1 MKNQTTRN
9 NATIDLAQSI
19 IDQYH
24 PKSGEDI
31 QNALKDIF
39 GSVMEGLLSAEM
51 DNYLGYQSNDKGPKK
66 TDNRRNGYGTKDLKT
81 SYGNVTIKT
90 PRDRDGS
97 FEPQIVQKR
106 QTDVSSIQDKVIAL
120 YARGMSQRDIS
131 STIED
136 IYGFEVSHEMISNI
150 TDSII
155 PKANEWRIRTLK
167 RCYAFLFVDCLYIS
181 IRTDQGA
188 SNYAV
193 YVILGY
199 DLEGKKDILGIWIG
213 DECESKHYWMQV
225 FDEIKQRGVE
235 DVFFISMDG
244 VSGLEDGAKSIFPN
258 TIVQRCIVHLIR
270 NSVKYVP
277 TKDYKKFTSDI
288 KSVYSAV
295 NLETAQENFIKFCE
309 KWSHYPGAVKV
320 WENNFRFVEQLF
332 DFGSS
337 VRKTMYT
344 TNAIESINSSYRKVT
359 KKGSFPNES
368 AVYKILYL
376 RSIELEKKWNGS
388 SVRDWSLVLNQLM
401 MDERFSKRIEKYLQ
415 V

>member
-1 MKNQTTRN
+1 MYR
-9 NATIDLAQSI
+9 S
-19 IDQYH
+19 
-24 PKSGEDI
+24 S
-31 QNALKDIF
+31 
-39 GSVMEGLLSAEM
+39 
-51 DNYLGYQSNDKGPKK
+51 YQ
-66 TDNRRNGYGTKDLKT
+66 
-81 SYGNVTIKT
+81 
-90 PRDRDGS
+90 
-97 FEPQIVQKR
+97 
-106 QTDVSSIQDKVIAL
+106 
-120 YARGMSQRDIS
+120 
-131 STIED
+131 
-136 IYGFEVSHEMISNI
+136 
-150 TDSII
+150 
-155 PKANEWRIRTLK
+155 
-167 RCYAFLFVDCLYIS
+167 
-181 IRTDQGA
+181 
-188 SNYAV
+188 
-193 YVILGY
+193 
-199 DLEGKKDILGIWIG
+199 
-213 DECESKHYWMQV
+213 
-225 FDEIKQRGVE
+225 
-235 DVFFISMDG
+235 
-244 VSGLEDGAKSIFPN
+244 
-258 TIVQRCIVHLIR
+258 